1 MSIAV
6 QDQAGEG
13 EAPPGASSRPPPLS
27 ARQRRQVK
35 NRRAWLVDVLSFAL
49 FLGVLGWVVLRG
61 AQAMG
66 YNWQWFRVPRY
77 LWRNING
84 EIVWGPLMK
93 GLMVTLNISAIALVL
108 SLAIGLLLALL
119 RLSPSVVGRGFAR
132 VYLEVIRNTPLLVQV
147 LIFYFIIAHILGIPR
162 FWAGV
167 LCLAFYEGAFAAE
180 IIRGSIIAVRRGQW
194 EAARALGLRP
204 FDVYRDIILPQAV
217 PLMLPP
223 LAGVLVNLVKHSA
236 IVSVI
241 AVFDLTTEGR
251 TIVADTFMAFEIWL
265 TVAALYL
272 IITLSLSLLVLGLE
286 RRFGA
291 SRHA

>member
-1 MSIAV
+1 MM
-6 QDQAGEG
+6 
-13 EAPPGASSRPPPLS
+13 APATSSTASP
-27 ARQRRQVK
+27 RQRR
-35 NRRAWLVDVLSFAL
+35 RTLALRARLIDIASFVVFVAA
-49 FLGVLGWVVLRG
+49 LGWLILRG
-61 AQAMG
+61 AQSMG

-77 LWRNING
+77 LWRVIDG
-84 EIVWGPLMK
+84 QLIWGPLTK
-93 GLMVTLNISAIALVL
+93 GLLVTLQISAIAMVL
-108 SLAIGLLLALL
+108 SLVIGLAVALL
-119 RLSPSVVGRGFAR
+119 RLSPSRVGRGIAR
-132 VYLEVIRNTPLLVQV
+132 VYLEIIRNTPLLVQV

-167 LCLAFYEGAFAAE
+167 LCLAVYEGAFAAE
-180 IIRGSIIAVRRGQW
+180 IIRGGIVAVHRGQW
-194 EAARALGLRP
+194 EAARALGLGP
-204 FDVYRDIILPQAV
+204 FDVYRDVVLPQAV

-265 TVAALYL
+265 TVAGLYL
-272 IITLSLSLLVLGLE
+272 LITLTLSLLVLGLE
-286 RRFGA
+286 RRFGR